1 MRIKVL
7 ILSILF
13 LVEGKAQITIQ
24 NSDMPSAG
32 DTLRYS
38 VATSISNYTNSGA
51 NQTWDFSKI
60 APSTQDIQRYYSP
73 TATPYFI
80 QFFTANYG
88 LPEQL
93 DLVPIGGLGFASNVF
108 GFYRSNNS
116 ALVNVGKGATVQN
129 LPLGIVYTKRDTI
142 FKFPLNFGYIKEG
155 NYEGSA
161 NLLGLG
167 ALVQTGTRKTEVDG
181 WGSITTPYGTFNCIR
196 VKSEVVGFDS
206 ISING
211 FGIPIPNSR
220 TEYYWFGKNQK
231 FPLMEVV
238 VNNFTQE
245 TKIRYK
251 DINRPEL
258 YKTNARFT
266 ANRTTCTTK
275 DTITLNNQSLGLPTG
290 YTWTITPNTF
300 RYVASTNNKSESP
313 RILFDALGKYS
324 IRLAVNYNGGFD
336 DTTRIDYI
344 SVSQGL
350 EVDFEAD
357 KLLPSMAET
366 VTITDKTTGNPVAW
380 QWTFIPNTRVQFVES
395 TNAFSQNPKVKF
407 SSKGNYTVRLR
418 ATNAAGSVS
427 LTKENYIQ
435 VWPTGLFTTAQTF
448 TGVKFFPN
456 PAKDY
461 FQLENGFNQTIQV
474 KILNLLGEEIYQ
486 ETLAQRAASKVLVQT
501 IPAGIYLIESTLGE
515 QRVLQKLIIE

>member
-1 MRIKVL
+1 MRIRL
-7 ILSILF
+7 FTFFIILGFSLN
-13 LVEGKAQITIQ
+13 AQITIVNADLAQ
-24 NSDMPSAG
+24 AG
-32 DTLRYS
+32 DTMRYS
-38 VATSISNYTNSGA
+38 VAASFNNYEKAGA

-73 TATPYFI
+73 TSTPYFI
-80 QFFTANYG
+80 QFFTASYG

-93 DLVPIGGLGFASNVF
+93 DLLPIGGLGFASNVF

-116 ALVNVGKGATVQN
+116 ALVNVGKGATIQN
-129 LPLGIVYTKRDTI
+129 LPIGIVYSKRDTI
-142 FKFPLNFGYIKEG
+142 FKYPLNFGNIRQG

-167 ALVQTGTRKTEVDG
+167 GLVQTGTRKTEVDG

-196 VKSEVVGFDS
+196 VKSEVDGIDS

-231 FPLMEVV
+231 FPLMEVI
-238 VNNFTQE
+238 VNNFTQV

-251 DINRPEL
+251 DVYRPEL

-266 ANRTTCTTK
+266 ASRTTCTTK
-275 DTITLNNQSLGLPTG
+275 DTITLNNQSLGSPTG
-290 YTWTITPNTF
+290 NTWTITPNTF
-300 RYVASTNNKSESP
+300 RYVGSTNNKSENP

-324 IRLAVNYNGGFD
+324 IRLAVTYNGGFD
-336 DTTRIDYI
+336 DTTRTDYI

-350 EVDFEAD
+350 DVDFEAD
-357 KLLPSMAET
+357 KLLPSMSET

-380 QWTFIPNTRVQFVES
+380 QWTFIPSTGVQFVES

-407 SSKGNYTVRLR
+407 SNKGSYSVRLR
-418 ATNAAGSVS
+418 ATNAAGNFT

-435 VWPTGLFTTAQTF
+435 VWPTSIGSTIKTF
-448 TGVKFFPN
+448 SGISFFPN
-456 PAKDY
+456 PVKD
-461 FQLENGFNQTIQV
+461 FIQLENGLNQPIQV
-474 KILNLLGEEIYQ
+474 TIYNLHGEEILQ
-486 ETLAQRAASKVLVQT
+486 ETLAPRAISKVLVQT
-501 IPAGIYLIESTLGE
+501 TTPGLYLIESRMGE